1 MFGANAVGSVV
12 SVLSLPG
19 ALQGRSLGLVA
30 VQSGLQWQPI
40 GREHSRSVFTAWS
53 VHTQSLGL
61 VKAASALPGASV
73 EGGDAAAP
81 RCHARGRHYRLLPV
95 AYFEKSIRMN

>member
-19 ALQGRSLGLVA
+19 ALQVQSLGLVA
-30 VQSGLQWQPI
+30 VQSGLQWQPT
-40 GREHSRSVFTAWS
+40 GRDHSRGVFTAWS

-61 VKAASALPGASV
+61 VKAASALPGAQIK
-73 EGGDAAAP
+73 AA
-81 RCHARGRHYRLLPV
+81 RFC
-95 AYFEKSIRMN
+95 